1 MANRR
6 TDLDFYVEN
15 LIKEFP
21 VYAALRQ
28 RLLQIGGNEI
38 SIGNEDIQKRRRSKV
53 EQQQAAWLAANG
65 KESDGEADLWKGL
78 PGECYANV
86 AMLFF
91 LSRQLEVWSGWA
103 LAPDYHLTDSGIW
116 TEHCWGRYQ
125 GRLIETTGRRKN
137 YFGDRAARP
146 ASAEKWARETLG
158 SKNLYSSDPLDYVV
172 HFPETDVGSYL
183 GIWRE

>member
-1 MANRR
+1 MSPLFMLFVILIFWPALARDVRRLESWLSKHQKFNGNRR

-53 EQQQAAWLAANG
+53 ERQQAAWLVANG

-125 GRLIETTGRRKN
+125 GR
-137 YFGDRAARP
+137 
-146 ASAEKWARETLG
+146 
-158 SKNLYSSDPLDYVV
+158 
-172 HFPETDVGSYL
+172 
-183 GIWRE
+183 